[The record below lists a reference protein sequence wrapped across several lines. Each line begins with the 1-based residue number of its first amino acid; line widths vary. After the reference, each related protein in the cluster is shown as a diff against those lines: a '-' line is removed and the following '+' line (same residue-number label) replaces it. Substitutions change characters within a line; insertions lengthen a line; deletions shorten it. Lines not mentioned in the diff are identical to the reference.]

1 MSTERNKSLVNKM
14 PNSNKKENQIINKM
28 KEQEEQK
35 GVRILEINE
44 NEDSFMRINRPVQM
58 QKRAE
63 ICAEL
68 WPNSAPLAQNINLF
82 NLMNGR
88 TKKIAPRAIVCL
100 CRILETTPDGL
111 FEWDKNCKKS

>member
-1 MSTERNKSLVNKM
+1 MAKCLTCNKTRVITTGGGGNITTDRPQK
-14 PNSNKKENQIINKM
+14 NIIM
-28 KEQEEQK
+28 KIIK
-35 GVRILEINE
+35 TLLAKF
-44 NEDSFMRINRPVQM
+44 DRPVQM

-82 NLMNGR
+82 NLMHGR
-88 TKKIAPRAIVCL
+88 TKKIAPHAIVCL

>member
-1 MSTERNKSLVNKM
+1 MAKCFTCSKTRVITTGGGIT
-14 PNSNKKENQIINKM
+14 PTAHKKNIKM
-28 KEQEEQK
+28 KIIK
-35 GVRILEINE
+35 TLLSRF
-44 NEDSFMRINRPVQM
+44 DRPVQM